1 MNFKMNFNQKLVF
14 WIGLF
19 FFACMGLFPP
29 WLMTGVVDGV
39 AFSKASGYSFIFNS
53 PKDANTL
60 DFLRLTVQWFV
71 ELIIAVALFYSFKD
85 PITFKKQASE
95 ESQDDSDTK
104 AIRASEFT
112 SSSFGESTSISSDV
126 FNDTEATLNDKK
138 EFFGGSE
145 EMMSYERRQTFPT
158 LQELVKREAE
168 QSHKKEE
175 EKNEKEKEKEREEK
189 QIEAELAK
197 KNETPISKI
206 MVRLQ
211 SFAQSRSSKY
221 VPKFIPRKV
230 WIWVT
235 AIGVIT
241 VLAFIFT
248 MPRFK
253 QTGISIF
260 MSDRNVIKDMVAET
274 TQTKMIRGHER
285 FIRSIAYSSD
295 SKYLVTGSYD
305 NTIKIW
311 DASNGKELKTLL
323 GHTDRVRSVK
333 FSPNGKWIVSG
344 SDDKTVRL
352 WSVESGLEAVVF
364 EGHTD
369 IVRAVAFHPSGK
381 IIASGSSDNTIKLW
395 STETVAEIK
404 TLTGHT
410 SDVWTLDFGSSG
422 RYLASGGEKRSSEN
436 GEIYI
441 WDYDTG
447 KIVRTLELKSGTP
460 IALEISQDEQILAVC
475 TGNREK
481 SKDGW
486 VNGRIE
492 IWELFSGKL
501 SETLKAG
508 RSITCTSLSFHKN
521 GRLLASGDNQKS
533 IRLWDVKR
541 GAQVKEMKGHLNLIS
556 SIAFSPDG
564 TQLVSAS
571 TDRNNESGEIHMWG
585 PFK

>member
-1 MNFKMNFNQKLVF
+1 EAISENE
-14 WIGLF
+14 I
-19 FFACMGLFPP
+19 
-29 WLMTGVVDGV
+29 T
-39 AFSKASGYSFIFNS
+39 S
-53 PKDANTL
+53 PTY
-60 DFLRLTVQWFV
+60 V
-71 ELIIAVALFYSFKD
+71 
-85 PITFKKQASE
+85 
-95 ESQDDSDTK
+95 
-104 AIRASEFT
+104 
-112 SSSFGESTSISSDV
+112 ESTSNSSDI
-126 FNDTEATLNDKK
+126 FSDTEATLNDKK

-145 EMMSYERRQTFPT
+145 EMMSYEKRQAFPT

-168 QSHKKEE
+168 QSHKIEEE
-175 EKNEKEKEKEREEK
+175 EKEKVKEKEKEEK
-189 QIEAELAK
+189 QIEAEIAK
-197 KNETPISKI
+197 KKETPLSKI
-206 MVRLQ
+206 IVRVQ
-211 SFAQSRSSKY
+211 GFAQSRSSKY

-260 MSDRNVIKDMVAET
+260 MSDRNSIKEMVAESS
-274 TQTKMIRGHER
+274 QTKMIRGHER

-311 DASNGKELKTLL
+311 DATTGKELKTLL

-344 SDDKTVRL
+344 SDDRTVRL
-352 WSVESGLEAVVF
+352 WSVEGGLEAVVF

-369 IVRAVAFHPSGK
+369 KVRAVAFHPAGK
-381 IIASGSSDNTIKLW
+381 IIASGSSDNSIKLW

-404 TLTGHT
+404 TLSGHT
-410 SDVWTLDFGSSG
+410 SEVWTVDFGSSG
-422 RYLASGGEKRSSEN
+422 RYLASGGEKKSSES
-436 GEIYI
+436 GEIFL
-441 WDYDTG
+441 WDYKTS
-447 KIVRTLELKSGTP
+447 KIVRTLQLKYGTP
-460 IALEISQDEQILAVC
+460 IALEISPDGQVLAAC

-486 VNGRIE
+486 MNGRIE
-492 IWELFSGKL
+492 IWELFTGKL
-501 SETLKAG
+501 IETLKAG

-533 IRLWDVKR
+533 IRLWDIKR
-541 GAQVKEMKGHLNLIS
+541 GSEVKEMKGHLNLIS

-564 TQLVSAS
+564 AQLVSGS